1 MKQKL
6 VIAKIEGRIISA
18 VLEDEKVVELHCGG
32 LYEQEEV
39 PQLGDIY
46 VGKVQ
51 NIVPNIQ
58 AAFVEIKKGL
68 SCYYPLT
75 EKCKPLFTNKIGK
88 KPLCI
93 GDELLVQLSKE
104 AVKTKVPSVS
114 GKLNFTGKYAVLTY
128 GDKRLGFSSKLT
140 NGQKERLR
148 PIVEEYRG
156 ESYGFIVRTNAG
168 EVAEEILRKELEHL
182 VAEYEKVLSI
192 GKSRTCFSCLKKA
205 APAYLTE
212 LRELYQ
218 SNLEEILVEDERL
231 YEEAGDYLAEHQP
244 EDLAKLRRYQDPTL
258 PLHKL
263 YSLESALELAQ
274 KERVWLKSGAYL
286 VIQPT
291 EALTVIDVNTGKC
304 VNKKQTDDM
313 WLRMNLEA
321 AKEAAYQIRLRNLS
335 GIILIDFINMKN
347 PEQTQELLKKLQK
360 ELKKD
365 SIETILVDMTKLQL
379 VEITRK
385 KIRRP
390 LKEAL
395 ENTQTKQEERPW

>member
-6 VIAKIEGRIISA
+6 VIANVDGRILSA
-18 VLEDEKVVELHCGG
+18 VLEDDRVVELHCAGR
-32 LYEQEEV
+32 YEQEEK

-68 SCYYPLT
+68 ACYYPLT

-128 GDKRLGFSSKLT
+128 GDTRIGFSSKLPKA
-140 NGQKERLR
+140 QKERLR
-148 PIVEEYRG
+148 PIVEEYMG
-156 ESYGFIVRTNAG
+156 DSYGFIVRTNAG
-168 EVAEEILRKELEHL
+168 EAEDGVFRKELAHL

-231 YEEAGDYLAEHQP
+231 YCEVRDYLTEQQP
-244 EDLAKLRRYQDPTL
+244 EDLAKLRRYEDPTL

-263 YSLESALELAQ
+263 YSLETALDLALR
-274 KERVWLKSGAYL
+274 ERVWLKSGAYL

-304 VNKKQTDDM
+304 VNKKQTEDM

-321 AKEAAYQIRLRNLS
+321 AREAAYQIRLRNLS
-335 GIILIDFINMKN
+335 GIILIDFINMKK
-347 PEQTQELLKKLQK
+347 PEQTQELLKNLQK

-385 KIRRP
+385 KIRKP

-395 ENTQTKQEERPW
+395 ENMQIKQEERPW